1 MKRFST
7 YAASAVS
14 PCARAWTYT
23 PQMLRSAWRAAL
35 AMPLCRAAS
44 IRELDASL
52 NATDIS
58 PLHLDDSNPH
68 QAVSTAVIEST
79 MRTTVSPT

>member
-1 MKRFST
+1 
-7 YAASAVS
+7 
-14 PCARAWTYT
+14 
-23 PQMLRSAWRAAL
+23 
-35 AMPLCRAAS
+35 MPLCLAAS

-58 PLHLDDSNPH
+58 PLHLADSNPH

-79 MRTTVSPT
+79 MRTTVSRM